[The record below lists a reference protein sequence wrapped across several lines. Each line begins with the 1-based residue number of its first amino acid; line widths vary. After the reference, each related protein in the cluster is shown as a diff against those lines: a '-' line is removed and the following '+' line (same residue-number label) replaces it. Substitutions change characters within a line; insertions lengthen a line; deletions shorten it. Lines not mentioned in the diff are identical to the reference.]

1 MFMRLPEV
9 VVISKLPKNDLKIAQ
24 NFLTLSESLLRK
36 QVRGRLIFEHPDLQ
50 WISSFSFLRWNLS
63 FLRKHPLKHNYIS
76 GFMWLFFFGFTHL
89 DRYTASFIQKFIIDI
104 SWALPSLQPCSLCS
118 VFHWVTLSYMQRT
131 NVVGYCLSLID

>member
-1 MFMRLPEV
+1 MNLAPQPRMACVWLIGPYNTPYNPCGLFWGGHITVFNKALFRCSWDYLKLLWSQNCPKMA
-9 VVISKLPKNDLKIAQ
+9 SKLPKNDLKIAQ

-76 GFMWLFFFGFTHL
+76 GFMWLFFFGFT
-89 DRYTASFIQKFIIDI
+89 R
-104 SWALPSLQPCSLCS
+104 
-118 VFHWVTLSYMQRT
+118 
-131 NVVGYCLSLID
+131 